1 LGINNLELSI
11 KKMNWTKII
20 GIVAGIAV
28 IGLVVFKLKSNKE
41 KTQSKVYQYKKEQAI
56 HVETEIITLQNTGSD
71 ISFSGTFEPNR
82 ESKLSAEQ
90 QGKINAFYV
99 DLGSIVSKGQRL
111 VQLDNALLQQQLN
124 NIDVQLQNAKTEFD
138 VQLKA
143 NEIQIEGLKQDV
155 NRYTILADADAIQG
169 VQLEKAVM
177 QLSSAENQRKSIL
190 NKSGIKTAEAQRK
203 SLIEQIK
210 KTSIVAPFDGV
221 ITAKLSEI
229 GSFAAPGVP
238 LLQLSEIGTLRFT
251 INVPEKDL
259 PHFNLGKSFTINAD
273 VLPDVRLSGKISMIG
288 SKANLGS
295 SFPVQFL
302 VNNVSNYIVKAGMFG
317 TVNISTDN
325 GEVGIAIP
333 ASVVVGTS
341 NKPQVYVVKN
351 GKATAINITISKRTQ
366 NKVIVAEGLK
376 EGDTVVISG
385 LINVFEGANIKTK

>member
-1 LGINNLELSI
+1 
-11 KKMNWTKII
+11 MNWKKII
-20 GIVAGIAV
+20 VIVAGIAV

-41 KTQSKVYQYKKEQAI
+41 KTQSKVYQYEKEQAI
-56 HVETEIITLQNTGSD
+56 HVETEIITLQKTGND

-111 VQLDNALLQQQLN
+111 VQLDNALLQQQLY

-169 VQLEKAVM
+169 VQLEKAVL
-177 QLSSAENQRKSIL
+177 QLSIAENQRTSIL
-190 NKSGIKTAEAQRK
+190 NKSGIKTTEAQRK
-203 SLIEQIK
+203 SIIEQIK

-259 PHFNLGKSFTINAD
+259 PHFSLGKSYKINAD
-273 VLPDVRLSGKISMIG
+273 VLPDVALSGKISMIG
-288 SKANLGS
+288 SKANIGS

-302 VNNVSNYIVKAGMFG
+302 VKNVSNYIVKAGMFG

-351 GKATAINITISKRTQ
+351 GKATAINITISKRAQ

-376 EGDTVVISG
+376 EGDTIIVSG
-385 LINVFEGANIKTK
+385 LINVFEGANISTK

>member
-1 LGINNLELSI
+1 
-11 KKMNWTKII
+11 MNWTKII

-41 KTQSKVYQYKKEQAI
+41 KTQSKVYQYEKEQAI
-56 HVETEIITLQNTGSD
+56 HVETEIITLQNMGNG

-124 NIDVQLQNAKTEFD
+124 NIEVQLQNAKTEFD

-155 NRYTILADADAIQG
+155 NRYTILAGADAIQG

-177 QLSSAENQRKSIL
+177 QLSIAENQRTSIL

-203 SLIEQIK
+203 NIIEQIR

-259 PHFNLGKSFTINAD
+259 LHFNLGKSYKINAD
-273 VLPDVRLSGKISMIG
+273 VLPDVTLSGKISMIG
-288 SKANLGS
+288 SKANIGS

-302 VNNVSNYIVKAGMFG
+302 VKNVSNYIVKAGMFG

-376 EGDTVVISG
+376 EGDTIIVSG
-385 LINVFEGANIKTK
+385 LINVFEGANISTK